1 MSVVLCTRSG
11 RWSYKTRYYHSAKDV
26 VRAIVDQK
34 ISTFYLEH
42 QIGLKAE
49 LYFSAGTDPVGFS
62 TDVFNDAL
70 VELCSTAPSQQD
82 ADFKARMKIWK
93 PQALKLLAEASCD
106 TLV

>member
-1 MSVVLCTRSG
+1 MSVVLRTRSG

-26 VRAIVDQK
+26 VRAIADQK

-42 QIGLKAE
+42 QIGLEAE
-49 LYFSAGTDPVGFS
+49 LFFSSGANPAGFS
-62 TDVFNDAL
+62 TEVFKDAL
-70 VELCSTAPSQQD
+70 LELCSTVPSQQD
-82 ADFKARMKIWK
+82 ADFKARMKLWK